1 MRNFRIT
8 VDGTPYLVSVE
19 ELDAD
24 AGIGASG
31 QTSAPLGA
39 SGQPT
44 APVPVHS
51 ASLAQ
56 PQVAK
61 PARTDSAAPGEITGA
76 GSSVTSPLAGT
87 VVSLEVTLG
96 QTVKQGQPVLVL
108 EAMKMNTHVTAS
120 RGGTVTAIHVAAG
133 ATVAEGQAL
142 LTIG

>member
-24 AGIGASG
+24 APPGASN
-31 QTSAPLGA
+31 QPSAPPGA
-39 SGQPT
+39 SGQPI
-44 APVPVHS
+44 APVPVHA

-61 PARTDSAAPGEITGA
+61 PARTDSAPPGEVTGA

-87 VVSLEVTLG
+87 VVSLEVALG

-120 RGGTVTAIHVAAG
+120 RGGPVTAIHVAAG